1 MSELLA
7 AGPSI
12 AGCAGAYSSAL
23 NEISRKL
30 SPVEQLYALRDRQ
43 KKELEDIEAAIA
55 ALEKAP
61 EVANALHLIGRAL
74 RY

>member
-7 AGPSI
+7 AGPPI
-12 AGCAGAYSSAL
+12 GCAGMYNSAL
-23 NEISRKL
+23 NEAPRNL
-30 SPVEQLYALRDRQ
+30 SPVEQLHALRDRR

-61 EVANALHLIGRAL
+61 EVANALHLVGRAL